1 MLTFSTLA
9 TRVSWTTD
17 FCKGELKKS
26 QMEQNTAENE
36 AHVSSTMEPLGKMQ
50 KKLIQKYQIQSHT
63 INSVSL
69 LQQYIIILLSLLLLL
84 LLLLLLQRIHKI
96 FPYKFYEGEQGTTI
110 KRIVSKLLM

>member
-17 FCKGELKKS
+17 FCKRELTKS

-84 LLLLLLQRIHKI
+84 LYYYYREFTKYSHTNFTKANKAQ
-96 FPYKFYEGEQGTTI
+96 Q
-110 KRIVSKLLM
+110 

>member
-50 KKLIQKYQIQSHT
+50 KKLIRNIKYKVIPSTAYHYCNNMLLYYYHYYYYYYCYYYYYYYYYREFTKYSHT
-63 INSVSL
+63 NFTKANKA
-69 LQQYIIILLSLLLLL
+69 QQ
-84 LLLLLLQRIHKI
+84 
-96 FPYKFYEGEQGTTI
+96 
-110 KRIVSKLLM
+110 

>member
-1 MLTFSTLA
+1 MLHVL
-9 TRVSWTTD
+9 D

-69 LQQYIIILLSLLLLL
+69 LQQYIIILLSLLLLSLL